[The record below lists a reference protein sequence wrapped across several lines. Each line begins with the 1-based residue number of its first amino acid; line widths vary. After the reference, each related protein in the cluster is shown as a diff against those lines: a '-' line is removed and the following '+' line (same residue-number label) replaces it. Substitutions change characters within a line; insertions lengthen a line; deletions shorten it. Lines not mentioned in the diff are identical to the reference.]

1 MAKKKR
7 GAKKGR
13 RKKAAGHD
21 DPHRSCIVC
30 RATKTPD
37 ELLRFARAADGS
49 VGFDVKAVLPGRGA
63 WVCVAGACLDKALE
77 PKSGK
82 NEVWSRA
89 FDAAVVFDAPA
100 LRAQVRSLLM
110 ADLLARL
117 GLLRRQGLLVTGRDE
132 VVRKKDNLAFVG
144 LASDLSANSQHE
156 MREALTTTTT
166 LPLPPMEAL
175 ADALGTRAVG
185 VVGVLKNGSAT
196 GLSTSIRRVFGLPF
210 ESVASASVQPAAGPT
225 KNEAG

>member
-1 MAKKKR
+1 MTTAPTPPDPSGPKKKR

-37 ELLRFARAADGS
+37 ELLRFARAPDGA

-63 WVCVAGACLDKALE
+63 WVCVAGGCLEKAVAS
-77 PKSGK
+77 KQAK
-82 NEVWSRA
+82 NDVWGRA
-89 FDAAVVFDAPA
+89 FDAAVVFDGPA
-100 LRAQVRSLLM
+100 LLAQVKGLLL

-117 GLLRRQGLLVTGRDE
+117 GLLRRQGLLITGRDE
-132 VVRKKDNLAFVG
+132 VVRKKDTLAFVG
-144 LASDLSANSQHE
+144 LATDLSDNSQRE
-156 MREALTTTTT
+156 MKEALPSTTT
-166 LPLPPMEAL
+166 LPLPPMEQI

-185 VVGVLKNGSAT
+185 VVGVVKNGAAS
-196 GLSTSIRRVFGLPF
+196 GLATSIRRVFGL
-210 ESVASASVQPAAGPT
+210 
-225 KNEAG
+225 